1 MHLIHQLGFFL
12 LPFTSHFVESVFA
25 NPLAVPGDPS
35 HPQGQ
40 HPLAS
45 LHDYAADTDGGAHTG
60 TPPAQKGGVSLQ
72 FFASLERMARLVD
85 ITYCV
90 GTTGV
95 SKPFSCVS
103 RCKDFPSLRLERT
116 WNTGLLLSD
125 SCGYIAVDHGER
137 KRDGRNGGGTVVVSE
152 PAIIVAFRGTYSITN
167 TIVDLS
173 TVPQEYVPYPSPD
186 DDDDEDD
193 EEDRNVGKGS
203 SSNKNNDDGKNKCTN
218 CTVHMGFLASWRSAR
233 DYVLP
238 ALKAARAN
246 HPDYPVHLVGH
257 SLGGAVAALAA
268 LEIRL
273 SLGWQ
278 DVQVTTFG
286 EPRIGNQALVDYLD
300 KAFGLDNEDKEVKDK
315 DRESLPYR
323 RVTHINDPVPLLPL
337 TEWGYRSHA
346 GEVYISKPDLPPA
359 PEDLRLCQGDN
370 DPECMAGAEKSDGR
384 GWFDGSSLLE
394 VTDLLALA
402 AAKGIDLDV
411 YYRDPVAVAVVDGDA
426 AEGGDGDDGS
436 DADDVHGDVDGEP
449 TATAPT
455 TRTKRMFPT
464 RLKLWQLFFAHR
476 DYFWRLGLCVPGGDP
491 ADWGRDKYNL
501 TQPQGSLVVLGD
513 GEL

>member
-1 MHLIHQLGFFL
+1 MHLIHQLGLFL
-12 LPFTSHFVESVFA
+12 LPFTSHFVERVFA
-25 NPLAVPGDPS
+25 NPLAVPGDS
-35 HPQGQ
+35 IEQ
-40 HPLAS
+40 HPLTTLSGHAR
-45 LHDYAADTDGGAHTG
+45 DNDGGPYAHDIPS
-60 TPPAQKGGVSLQ
+60 PPHQQGDGVSLP

-103 RCKDFPSLRLERT
+103 RCKDFPSMQLERT

-137 KRDGRNGGGTVVVSE
+137 KRGGRNGGGTVVISE

-173 TVPQEYVPYPSPD
+173 TVPQEYVPYPPPD
-186 DDDDEDD
+186 DDEEEGE
-193 EEDRNVGKGS
+193 EEDSIGGRNRNVGKGRS
-203 SSNKNNDDGKNKCTN
+203 DNNDGKCTN
-218 CTVHMGFLASWRSAR
+218 CTVHMGFLASWRNAR

-238 ALKAARAN
+238 ALKAARAK

-300 KAFGLDNEDKEVKDK
+300 KAFGLDIEEDKDA
-315 DRESLPYR
+315 RETRAYR
-323 RVTHINDPVPLLPL
+323 RVTHVNDPVPLLPL

-346 GEVYISKPDLPPA
+346 GEVYISKLNLPPA
-359 PEDLRLCQGDN
+359 PEDLRLCRGDN
-370 DPECMAGAEKSDGR
+370 DPECMAGAENSDGG
-384 GWFDGSSLLE
+384 GWFDGSLLE

-402 AAKGIDLDV
+402 AAKGTDPYLKH
-411 YYRDPVAVAVVDGDA
+411 RDPVAVAAADGD
-426 AEGGDGDDGS
+426 DGDDGS
-436 DADDVHGDVDGEP
+436 DAGAGNDGVGIGGES
-449 TATAPT
+449 TATALT
-455 TRTKRMFPT
+455 SKTNRLFPT
-464 RLKLWQLFFAHR
+464 RLKLWELFFAHR

-491 ADWGRDKYNL
+491 ADWGREKYNL
-501 TQPQGSLVVLGD
+501 TQTKDSFVFGD

>member
-1 MHLIHQLGFFL
+1 MHLISQLGFFL
-12 LPFTSHFVESVFA
+12 LPLTSHFIEIVYA
-25 NPLAVPGDPS
+25 NPLVIPGDPNN
-35 HPQGQ
+35 PLGQ
-40 HPLAS
+40 HHLAS
-45 LHDYAADTDGGAHTG
+45 LHGHVTDTSANGGAPIGPSPTQQG
-60 TPPAQKGGVSLQ
+60 GGSGVSVP

-95 SKPFSCVS
+95 TKPFSCVS
-103 RCKDFPSLRLERT
+103 RCKEFPSLRLERT

-137 KRDGRNGGGTVVVSE
+137 RRDERTGRWVVVSE

-173 TVPQEYVPYPSPD
+173 TVPQEYVPYPAPD
-186 DDDDEDD
+186 DDDDD
-193 EEDRNVGKGS
+193 EEEEDEDAIKGRND
-203 SSNKNNDDGKNKCTN
+203 NENKCTN

-238 ALKAARAN
+238 ALKAARAQ

-300 KAFGLDNEDKEVKDK
+300 KAFGLVDNGDDEDEVKDEVGEK
-315 DRESLPYR
+315 RAYR
-323 RVTHINDPVPLLPL
+323 RVTHVNDPVPLLPL

-346 GEVYISKPDLPPA
+346 GEVYISKSDLPPA

-370 DPECMAGAEKSDGR
+370 DPQCMAEAEKSDG
-384 GWFDGSSLLE
+384 GWWFDGSMLQVSE
-394 VTDLLALA
+394 LLALA
-402 AAKGIDLDV
+402 AARGVDLDFHD
-411 YYRDPVAVAVVDGDA
+411 RDHVDVGVVDG
-426 AEGGDGDDGS
+426 GDDADD
-436 DADDVHGDVDGEP
+436 DADDVDVDGE
-449 TATAPT
+449 T
-455 TRTKRMFPT
+455 TTTEALTPKTKRTFPT

-491 ADWGRDKYNL
+491 ADWGRDKYNFTT
-501 TQPQGSLVVLGD
+501 TQTRVSLVLGN

>member
-1 MHLIHQLGFFL
+1 
-12 LPFTSHFVESVFA
+12 
-25 NPLAVPGDPS
+25 
-35 HPQGQ
+35 
-40 HPLAS
+40 
-45 LHDYAADTDGGAHTG
+45 
-60 TPPAQKGGVSLQ
+60 
-72 FFASLERMARLVD
+72 MARLVD

-103 RCKDFPSLRLERT
+103 RCKDFPSMQLERT

-137 KRDGRNGGGTVVVSE
+137 KTGGRNGGGTVVISE

-173 TVPQEYVPYPSPD
+173 TVPQEYVPYPAPD
-186 DDDDEDD
+186 DDEE
-193 EEDRNVGKGS
+193 EEDNIGGRNRNVGKGRS
-203 SSNKNNDDGKNKCTN
+203 DNNDEKCTN
-218 CTVHMGFLASWRSAR
+218 CTVHMGFLASWRNAR

-238 ALKAARAN
+238 TLKAARAK

-300 KAFGLDNEDKEVKDK
+300 KAFGLDIEEDNDAHET
-315 DRESLPYR
+315 RAYR
-323 RVTHINDPVPLLPL
+323 RVTHVNDPVPLLPL
-337 TEWGYRSHA
+337 TEWGCRSHA
-346 GEVYISKPDLPPA
+346 GEVYISKLNLPPA

-370 DPECMAGAEKSDGR
+370 DPECMAGAESSDGG
-384 GWFDGSSLLE
+384 GWFDGSLRE

-402 AAKGIDLDV
+402 AAKGTDPYFQHRDL
-411 YYRDPVAVAVVDGDA
+411 VAV
-426 AEGGDGDDGS
+426 DGDDGDTGS
-436 DADDVHGDVDGEP
+436 DAGAGNDGVGIGGES
-449 TATAPT
+449 TATALT
-455 TRTKRMFPT
+455 SKTNRLFPT

-491 ADWGRDKYNL
+491 ADWGREKYNL
-501 TQPQGSLVVLGD
+501 TQTKDSFVFGD

>member
-1 MHLIHQLGFFL
+1 MRPLHHLGFFL
-12 LPFTSHFVESVFA
+12 LPLTSHLVENVYA
-25 NPLAVPGDPS
+25 NPLAVPGDLNN
-35 HPQGQ
+35 PQGQ

-45 LHDYAADTDGGAHTG
+45 SHGQAIDISIDGVPQPTKQSG
-60 TPPAQKGGVSLQ
+60 GGVSLP

-85 ITYCV
+85 IAYCV
-90 GTTGV
+90 GNTGV

-137 KRDGRNGGGTVVVSE
+137 RRDDRSGGREVVVSE

-173 TVPQEYVPYPSPD
+173 TVPQEYVPYPAPDDGD
-186 DDDDEDD
+186 DDDQNE
-193 EEDRNVGKGS
+193 KGS
-203 SSNKNNDDGKNKCTN
+203 IETGRNDKDENKCTN

-233 DYVLP
+233 EYVLP
-238 ALKAARAN
+238 ALKAARAR

-268 LEIRL
+268 LESRL

-286 EPRIGNQALVDYLD
+286 EPRIGNQALVEYLD
-300 KAFGLDNEDKEVKDK
+300 KAFNLDEDGEDGEGEK
-315 DRESLPYR
+315 RAYR
-323 RVTHINDPVPLLPL
+323 RVTHVNDPVPLLPL

-346 GEVYISKPDLPPA
+346 GEVYISKSDLPPA
-359 PEDLRLCQGDN
+359 PEDLRLCRGDN
-370 DPECMAGAEKSDGR
+370 DQECMAAAEKSDGG
-384 GWFDGSSLLE
+384 GWLDSGMQ
-394 VTDLLALA
+394 ALA
-402 AAKGIDLDV
+402 WATRSDIAS
-411 YYRDPVAVAVVDGDA
+411 YYRRDPVAVVLAGGAGAVDGGADGKDGGAPGADA
-426 AEGGDGDDGS
+426 GN
-436 DADDVHGDVDGEP
+436 DDVDVGVEGEP
-449 TATAPT
+449 TTTAKIPAGWT
-455 TRTKRMFPT
+455 KTRRMFPT

-501 TQPQGSLVVLGD
+501 TTGTWESFVLGD

>member
-1 MHLIHQLGFFL
+1 MHLIHHLFLFL
-12 LPFTSHFVESVFA
+12 LQLISYFVENVYA
-25 NPLAVPGDPS
+25 NPLAVPGDPNK
-35 HPQGQ
+35 PRGQ
-40 HPLAS
+40 HLLAS
-45 LHDYAADTDGGAHTG
+45 LHDHASDTSTDGEVHTG
-60 TPPAQKGGVSLQ
+60 TSPARQGSGVSLP

-137 KRDGRNGGGTVVVSE
+137 RRDERTGRGVVVSE

-173 TVPQEYVPYPSPD
+173 TVPQEYVPYPAP
-186 DDDDEDD
+186 DDDDED
-193 EEDRNVGKGS
+193 ENAVKGRND
-203 SSNKNNDDGKNKCTN
+203 NENNCTN

-238 ALKAARAN
+238 ALKAARAK
-246 HPDYPVHLVGH
+246 HPKYPVHLVGH

-273 SLGWQ
+273 SLGWH

-300 KAFGLDNEDKEVKDK
+300 KAFGLDNEDNEVKDEGEN
-315 DRESLPYR
+315 RAYC
-323 RVTHINDPVPLLPL
+323 RVTHVNDPVPLLPL

-346 GEVYISKPDLPPA
+346 GEVHISKSDLPPA
-359 PEDLRLCQGDN
+359 PEDVRLCQGDN
-370 DPECMAGAEKSDGR
+370 DPECVAGAEKSDGG
-384 GWFDGSSLLE
+384 GWFDGSMLQ
-394 VTDLLALA
+394 VADVPALTA
-402 AAKGIDLDV
+402 ATKGVDRGF
-411 YYRDPVAVAVVDGDA
+411 YYRDPVAVGVVDGD
-426 AEGGDGDDGS
+426 GDNGEEDNG
-436 DADDVHGDVDGEP
+436 DADAGNDDVDVEGEP
-449 TATAPT
+449 PTTAKAPT
-455 TRTKRMFPT
+455 IRTKRMFPT
-464 RLKLWQLFFAHR
+464 RFKLWQLFFAHR

-501 TQPQGSLVVLGD
+501 TTTTMTTTRESFVLGD